1 LKVFGS
7 ICHKHVPDSRRKK
20 LEDKS
25 EAVILVGYHNIGAY
39 RLLDP
44 HSKKISISREV
55 KVLEEEF
62 WDWNSNQCSM
72 FEKQVVIEDNKES
85 NELITN
91 EEAIIEDV
99 SDEEPTITT
108 RPQRNRQI
116 PRRL

>member
-1 LKVFGS
+1 
-7 ICHKHVPDSRRKK
+7 
-20 LEDKS
+20 
-25 EAVILVGYHNIGAY
+25 
-39 RLLDP
+39 
-44 HSKKISISREV
+44 
-55 KVLEEEF
+55 
-62 WDWNSNQCSM
+62 M